1 MAMDTKVEGQHG
13 QPSLRRY
20 AWMSIAAAIATIGLK
35 GTAWWLTGSVGLLS
49 DAIESFVNLAA
60 AFMAL
65 GMLTLSEQ
73 PADEEHPFGHG
84 KAEYFSSAFEG
95 MLIVA
100 AALSIAYAAV
110 DRLLNPQPLEALGL
124 GLAVS
129 ALASA
134 LNAVVARILLKV
146 GREHRSATLEA
157 DAHHLLT
164 DVWTSLGVVAGVGL
178 VALSG
183 WAWLDPAVA
192 LLVATNILWT
202 GSQLM
207 QRSASALLDAALPA
221 EDLARIDA
229 LLRSEVSEPLAFHS
243 LRTRQ
248 AGRRCFIALHLSVPG
263 HWSVSEAHR
272 HAERI
277 ETALAKVVHGSQ
289 VSIRLEPAGSPSAP
303 DFLRGLDRSPSAS
316 DRSLAPPDRTA

>member
-1 MAMDTKVEGQHG
+1 MEQLSA

-20 AWMSIAAAIATIGLK
+20 AWMSITAALATIVLK
-35 GTAWWLTGSVGLLS
+35 GYAWWLTGSVGLLS

-65 GMLTLSEQ
+65 WMLALSEQ

-95 MLIVA
+95 MLIVV
-100 AALSIAYAAV
+100 AALSIAYSALE
-110 DRLLNPQPLEALGL
+110 RLIHPQPLEALGL

-129 ALASA
+129 VLASA
-134 LNAVVARILLKV
+134 LNTVVARILLKV

-183 WAWLDPAVA
+183 WFWLDPVVA
-192 LLVATNILWT
+192 LLVAANILWT
-202 GSQLM
+202 GWQLM
-207 QRSASALLDAALPA
+207 QRSASALLDASLPA
-221 EDLARIDA
+221 EDLARIDSVMRA
-229 LLRSEVSEPLAFHS
+229 QLSEPLSFHS

-248 AGRRCFIALHLSVPG
+248 AGRLSFIALHLQVPP
-263 HWSVSEAHR
+263 HWSVREAHR
-272 HAERI
+272 AALRI
-277 ETALAKVVHGSQ
+277 ETALAEAVRGSQ
-289 VSIRLEPAGSPSAP
+289 VSVRLEPSEAAP
-303 DFLRGLDRSPSAS
+303 AS
-316 DRSLAPPDRTA
+316 GRTPEAVWPAE

>member
-1 MAMDTKVEGQHG
+1 MEQLSA

-20 AWMSIAAAIATIGLK
+20 AWMSIAAALATIVLK
-35 GTAWWLTGSVGLLS
+35 GYAWWLTGSVGLLS

-65 GMLTLSEQ
+65 WMLALSEQ
-73 PADEEHPFGHG
+73 PADEEHPFGHA

-95 MLIVA
+95 MLIVV
-100 AALSIAYAAV
+100 AALSIAYSALE
-110 DRLLNPQPLEALGL
+110 RLIHPQPLEALGL

-129 ALASA
+129 VLASA

-183 WAWLDPAVA
+183 WFWLDPVVA
-192 LLVATNILWT
+192 LLVAANILWT

-207 QRSASALLDAALPA
+207 QRSASALLDASLPA

-229 LLRSEVSEPLAFHS
+229 VLRAQLSEPLSCHS
-243 LRTRQ
+243 LKTRQ
-248 AGRRCFIALHLSVPG
+248 AGRLSFIALHLRVPAD
-263 HWSVSEAHR
+263 WTVSEAHQV
-272 HAERI
+272 ALCI
-277 ETALAKVVHGSQ
+277 ESALSEAVRGSQ
-289 VSIRLEPAGSPSAP
+289 VSVRLEPSEAAP
-303 DFLRGLDRSPSAS
+303 ASGRSPE
-316 DRSLAPPDRTA
+316 DV